1 MFFFY
6 QFIIIKIVVI
16 SPLIILFRLFKNK
29 EHKTRFIEKFSLIK
43 RKRPKGNLI
52 WFHAASVGELMSIIP
67 LIQEIEKNKTIKTV
81 LITTSTLSS
90 SKIFENFKFKK
101 TVHQFFL
108 FFLKYFTFR
117 FLEYWQST
125 IAIFID
131 SVIWPSM
138 F

>member
-6 QFIIIKIVVI
+6 QFLIIIIVVI

-29 EHKTRFIEKFSLIK
+29 EHKTRFIEKYSLIK

-101 TVHQFFL
+101 TVHQFFPID
-108 FFLKYFTFR
+108 LK
-117 FLEYWQST
+117 
-125 IAIFID
+125 IFYIEI
-131 SVIWPSM
+131 S
-138 F
+138 